1 MAIIS
6 CLSCWPVATYSIWTY
21 LEKMLK
27 AKNVITLPP
36 DIGIKRNKHIKTRS
50 DLSDCRFV
58 NKFLTFCRKENV
70 ELSDDV
76 TTILFISSIIIFGD
90 SSNPSIFSTPRNHLR
105 ETTASS
111 GRFLHIWKITKSVC
125 NSFQKFIVKQFSKLK
140 RLFPLSESILQKTK
154 PYGKSGR
161 TEFKPS
167 SLGET
172 ILSIITTAPLT
183 YHSVT
188 LEKTLETS

>member
-1 MAIIS
+1 MAIIA
-6 CLSCWPVATYSIWTY
+6 CLSCWPVATYCILTY

-36 DIGIKRNKHIKTRS
+36 DIGIKTTKNIKTRS

-70 ELSDDV
+70 EFSDDV

-125 NSFQKFIVKQFSKLK
+125 NSFQKFVGKQFSELK
-140 RLFPLSESILQKTK
+140 RLLHEQQAITQCRIRLFISFCVHIHVWSGIL
-154 PYGKSGR
+154 
-161 TEFKPS
+161 
-167 SLGET
+167 
-172 ILSIITTAPLT
+172 
-183 YHSVT
+183 HS
-188 LEKTLETS
+188 

>member
-1 MAIIS
+1 MGALKNLVIIFSLLFGITSIEGRSKDRSQPYPQINGEQKLGTIHPLHLWTGMASKHIILNFFAMAIIA
-6 CLSCWPVATYSIWTY
+6 CLSCWPVATYCILTN

-36 DIGIKRNKHIKTRS
+36 DIGIKTTKNIKTRS

-70 ELSDDV
+70 ELSDVD

-90 SSNPSIFSTPRNHLR
+90 SPNPSIFSTPRNHLR

-111 GRFLHIWKITKSVC
+111 GRFLHI
-125 NSFQKFIVKQFSKLK
+125 
-140 RLFPLSESILQKTK
+140 
-154 PYGKSGR
+154 
-161 TEFKPS
+161 
-167 SLGET
+167 
-172 ILSIITTAPLT
+172 
-183 YHSVT
+183 
-188 LEKTLETS
+188 